1 MFALLW
7 RRAILGALRRS
18 WAQRSGVWLALA
30 GALVLLRRLD
40 SRARRRQ
47 QHRP

>member
-7 RRAILGALRRS
+7 RTAILGALRRS

-40 SRARRRQ
+40 RAARRRQ
-47 QHRP
+47 QH